1 MENLHTVTAHI
12 GQEQYRTELRTTN
25 HLVIADEGTDVGGAD
40 LGFAPTDLLA
50 ASLAA
55 CTSITLRMYAERK
68 GWSIGEIDVKVS
80 VVSEKN
86 GQSLKTIFK
95 RELTFEGEIP
105 EDQRQRLLQIA
116 NLCPIHKALTNPI
129 EVLTELG

>member
-68 GWSIGEIDVKVS
+68 GWTLAGIDVKVS
-80 VVSEKN
+80 VISEKN

>member
-1 MENLHTVTAHI
+1 MENIHTVTAKI
-12 GQEQYRTELRTTN
+12 GQEPYRTELRTTN
-25 HLVIADEGTDVGGAD
+25 HLVIADESPAVGGAD

-55 CTSITLRMYAERK
+55 CTAITLRMYAERK
-68 GWSIGEIDVKVS
+68 GWAIGEIDVKVS
-80 VVSEKN
+80 VMSEKN
-86 GQSLKTIFK
+86 GQSLKTILQ
-95 RELTFEGEIP
+95 RELVFEEVVP

-116 NLCPIHKALTNPI
+116 NVCPIHKTLTNPI

>member
-86 GQSLKTIFK
+86 GQSLKTILK

>member
-1 MENLHTVTAHI
+1 MENLHTVKANI
-12 GQEQYRTELRTTN
+12 GQERYRTELRTTN
-25 HLVIADEGTDVGGAD
+25 HLVISDEGTDVGGAD
-40 LGFAPTDLLA
+40 LGFTPTDLLA

-80 VVSEKN
+80 VISEKN

-95 RELTFEGEIP
+95 RELTFEGEVP

-116 NLCPIHKALTNPI
+116 NVCPIHKTLTNPI
-129 EVLTELG
+129 DVLTELG